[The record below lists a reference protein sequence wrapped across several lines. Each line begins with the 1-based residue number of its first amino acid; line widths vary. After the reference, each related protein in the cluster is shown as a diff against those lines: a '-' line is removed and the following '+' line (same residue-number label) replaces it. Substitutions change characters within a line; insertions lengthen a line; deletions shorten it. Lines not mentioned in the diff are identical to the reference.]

1 MKTVRIALSGFAA
14 GAAVMYFSDPARGRR
29 RRARV
34 RDRSVRVSRRFLNLL
49 NKAKRDTANRAR
61 GSACAVRAAFR
72 DGRTLDDIVVERV
85 RAKLG
90 RLVSH
95 PHAIDVSCS
104 EGRVTLGGP
113 VLKLEEFHLV
123 RCVRAIPGVVTVENK
138 LDPHDSSE
146 NIPRLQGE
154 PRRQTRAEGPQ
165 QPWTPGLRV
174 AAGTLG
180 GLLLSYGISSKGAR
194 AFASEVAGAALL
206 GRAISN
212 RGIRNLIGLGNGA
225 HCVELHK
232 TICIQAPAEEIF
244 GYFSDASKLPRF
256 MAHLKE
262 VRNLGGG
269 KFHWTAEGPAGIP
282 VSWDAEVTESISN
295 KLVAWRSV
303 PGSTV
308 ETEGVVRFEPHGNG
322 GTRVTIHMT
331 YKPPAGVLG
340 HCITALF
347 GANPK
352 SEIDD
357 DMVRLKSLMERGSTS
372 AHGAKVDKKSL
383 GLRGTQPA

>member
-1 MKTVRIALSGFAA
+1 
-14 GAAVMYFSDPARGRR
+14 MYFSDPARGRR

-34 RDRSVRVSRRFLNLL
+34 RDRSLRISRRFLNLL

-61 GSACAVRAAFR
+61 GTACTVRGAFR

-95 PHAIDVSCS
+95 PHAIDVSCR
-104 EGRVTLGGP
+104 EGQVTLAGP
-113 VLKLEEFHLV
+113 VLKPEEFHLV
-123 RCVRAIPGVVTVENK
+123 RCVRAIPGVVAVENK
-138 LDPHDSSE
+138 LDPHDLSE

-154 PRRQTRAEGPQ
+154 PRRQTRSEVPRQ
-165 QPWTPGLRV
+165 LWTPGLRV
-174 AAGTLG
+174 AAGGLG
-180 GLLLSYGISSKGAR
+180 GLLLTYGIRGTGVR
-194 AFASEVAGAALL
+194 ALAAEAAGAALL

-212 RGIRNLIGLGNGA
+212 RGIGNLVGLGSAA

-232 TICIQAPAEEIF
+232 CICIQAPAEEIF
-244 GYFSDASKLPRF
+244 SYFSDASKLPRF

-262 VRNLGGG
+262 VRSLGNG
-269 KFHWTAEGPAGIP
+269 KFHWIAEGPAGIP
-282 VSWDAEVTESISN
+282 VSWDAEVTESIPN
-295 KLVAWRSV
+295 KLLAWRSV

-308 ETEGVVRFEPHGNG
+308 ETEGVVRFEQHSNG

-340 HCITALF
+340 HFITALF
-347 GANPK
+347 GASPK

-357 DMVRLKSLMERGSTS
+357 DMVRLKSLIERGSTR
-372 AHGAKVDKKSL
+372 ANGTKVDKKSL